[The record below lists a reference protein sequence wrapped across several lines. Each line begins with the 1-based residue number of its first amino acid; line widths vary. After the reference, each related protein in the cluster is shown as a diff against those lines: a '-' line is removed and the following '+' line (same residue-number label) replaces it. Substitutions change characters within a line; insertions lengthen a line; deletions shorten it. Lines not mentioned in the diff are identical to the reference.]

1 MSADITVGNRDSADT
16 EVVPSTRSG
25 IGNDFNN
32 VYRAE
37 WNEFLRAVRGERK
50 AENPPEQAIVSTLL
64 MHSQIASAESGKE
77 VDIRALAAEH
87 GYHY

>member
-1 MSADITVGNRDSADT
+1 MSADVTVGSRENADI
-16 EVVPSTRSG
+16 EVFPSTRSG

-50 AENPPEQAIVSTLL
+50 PENPPEQAIVSTLL
-64 MHSQIASAESGKE
+64 MHAQIASAEAGHE
-77 VDIRALAAEH
+77 VSIREIAEQH
-87 GYHY
+87 GYQY